1 MIAYIKRYCGD
12 LFISLRMSFPNELQ
26 TAQML
31 TASSEVVSVAENRH
45 QFFWILLLRTLDV
58 GYSSYDS

>member
-45 QFFWILLLRTLDV
+45 
-58 GYSSYDS
+58 

>member
-12 LFISLRMSFPNELQ
+12 LFISLRMSFANELQ

-45 QFFWILLLRTLDV
+45 
-58 GYSSYDS
+58 